1 MCSSGKTESFIFE
14 TTEQELTL
22 DNITDNGWIKLNA
35 DFMNWHQVKYDSRL
49 LAALTANLSSLGT
62 LDRLALPYEL
72 NTQAS
77 AGVVS
82 TVDYLKLAKGYSA
95 ETEYCIWMDIAYSLG
110 KVYSISEEL
119 RCTDKVKSYII
130 ELMTPALAKIGLK
143 KTGESANTSM
153 LRGLLLLY
161 LAKAGHQPSID
172 YAISEMNKLL
182 ANKSY
187 KLDSDL
193 VDYIYSTF
201 AKNGQNSF
209 NVLKKLHSEAN
220 MTEERNRLERAISG
234 VKDDADFEK
243 VIDFILSEDVRNQ
256 DTDDG
261 LINAAKVSFFLIQNR
276 A

>member
-1 MCSSGKTESFIFE
+1 M
-14 TTEQELTL
+14 
-22 DNITDNGWIKLNA
+22 NA

-49 LAALTANLSSLGT
+49 LAALTANLGSLGT

-119 RCTDKVKSYII
+119 GCTDQVKTYII
-130 ELMTPALAKIGLK
+130 ELMSPASAKIGFK
-143 KTGESANTSM
+143 KDGESANTSM
-153 LRGLLLLY
+153 LRGLLLSY

-182 ANKSY
+182 SDKSY

-209 NVLKKLHSEAN
+209 DVLKKLHSEAD

-243 VIDFILSEDVRNQ
+243 VIEFILGEDVRNQ

-261 LINAAKVSFFLIQNR
+261 LINAAKVSLVIR
-276 A
+276 AKKSIYLERSEKT

>member
-22 DNITDNGWIKLNA
+22 NGITDNGWIKLNA

-72 NTQAS
+72 NTQAA

-82 TVDYLKLAKGYSA
+82 TVDYLKLVKGYSA

-119 RCTDKVKSYII
+119 GCTDKVKSYII

-153 LRGLLLLY
+153 LRGLLLSY

-276 A
+276 T